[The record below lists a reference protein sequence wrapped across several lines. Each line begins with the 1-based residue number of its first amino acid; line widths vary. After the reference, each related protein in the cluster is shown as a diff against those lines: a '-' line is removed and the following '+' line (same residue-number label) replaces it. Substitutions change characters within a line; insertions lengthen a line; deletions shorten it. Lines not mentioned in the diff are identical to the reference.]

1 MREDDFAMRK
11 YFYLLPIVLI
21 LILNLI
27 SGCGKNNNSQ
37 QQSAYQ
43 KINSM
48 LVNLKSYK
56 CNATVKYISNKNTNT
71 YDTIQYCKN
80 DGSYR
85 IEITSPENSA
95 GNITLSD
102 GKTIYQ
108 YNSKINGRVSV
119 GYKESMERSELF
131 LSSFIRNYNKS
142 LETSVSVANMNK
154 EQCTILEAQIPGE
167 HPYLSSEKLFVDNKT
182 QKPVEL
188 IIYDKDNSER
198 IIVTFNSFE
207 YNIEMED
214 ALFKI

>member
-11 YFYLLPIVLI
+11 YFYLVPIVLI
-21 LILNLI
+21 LISYFI
-27 SGCGKNNNSQ
+27 SGCTKNNNSQ